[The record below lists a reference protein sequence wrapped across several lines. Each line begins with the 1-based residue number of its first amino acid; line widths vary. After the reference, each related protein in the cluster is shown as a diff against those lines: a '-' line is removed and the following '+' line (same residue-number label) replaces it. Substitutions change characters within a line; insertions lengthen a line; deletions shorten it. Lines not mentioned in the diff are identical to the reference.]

1 VIGLRKKH
9 VPLRRCVAC
18 GVQRPKSELV
28 RIARTPEGPLDI
40 DAAPKAPGRGAY
52 VCRTAECLQKAA
64 KGRPISRSL
73 DRPLP
78 EEDAQRL
85 RDLARELSETGR
97 EVGP

>member
-18 GVQRPKSELV
+18 GAQRPKSALV
-28 RIARTPEGPLDI
+28 RIARTPEGHLDV

-52 VCRTAECLQKAA
+52 VCRSAECLQKAA
-64 KGRPISRSL
+64 KGRPVSRSL

-78 EEDAQRL
+78 DEDAQRL
-85 RDLARELSETGR
+85 LALADELSGSGR
-97 EVGP
+97 DAGP